1 MIKSIRRLPSLPRL
15 SYANVVATL
24 ALFVGLGGVSYAA
37 MTLPKNS
44 VHSKQIAKAAVRTSD
59 LGKAAVTGAKLAPG
73 AVTQAHISAGAVGAG
88 QLGDGAV
95 GTGKL
100 ADGAVTAGKIAA
112 PEAPHHVGAAGEPA
126 FNSNNQ
132 RVWSNVA
139 GPNSNISFYKDQVGM
154 VHLFGTALCAP
165 LIAGGCQ
172 TPQAGVIFTLPPGYR
187 PPQTLDIPVVSGNSA
202 NPLGEIYL
210 YGNGSGSDGEILVH
224 ADNAPGGAST
234 IVLDNITYPGS

>member
-1 MIKSIRRLPSLPRL
+1 MLKSIRRLRSPARL

-24 ALFVGLGGVSYAA
+24 ALFVALGGASYAA
-37 MTLPKNS
+37 VALPKNS
-44 VHSKQIAKAAVRTSD
+44 VHSKQIAKAAVRTGD
-59 LGKAAVTGAKLAPG
+59 LGRAAVTGAKLAPG

-100 ADGAVTAGKIAA
+100 ADGAVTAAKIAP
-112 PEAPHHVGAAGEPA
+112 PEALHHVGAAGEPG

-132 RVWSNVA
+132 RLWSNIA
-139 GPNSNISFYKDQVGM
+139 GPGSNITYYKDQIGM

-165 LIAGGCQ
+165 LLAGGCQ
-172 TPQAGVIFTLPPGYR
+172 VPQAGVIFTLPPGYR
-187 PPQTLDIPVVSGNSA
+187 PPQTLDLPVVSGNSA
-202 NPLGEIYL
+202 NPSGEIFI

-234 IVLDNITYPGS
+234 IVLDGITYPGS